1 MFSPEDVEYLRT
13 LPAVVRV
20 TEKRITYS
28 DAFKNACVR
37 RYLAG
42 ESPVKLFREA
52 GLDPAVIG
60 YKRIERCFARWR
72 EYALNGDNPSTM
84 WNSENNRGGGVLLSP
99 SNSGVADSPTDK
111 ASETAGRPDGVKTEP
126 RAIVFHPR
134 KNEQVDMRDL
144 MIYQQVRRISELQL
158 GLKQREG
165 QQGRAD
171 RSSRA
176 TQANQSS
183 QSDQTDL
190 TDQNGPSDQS
200 EPSDRPV
207 LVD

>member
-1 MFSPEDVEYLRT
+1 M
-13 LPAVVRV
+13 
-20 TEKRITYS
+20 
-28 DAFKNACVR
+28 
-37 RYLAG
+37 
-42 ESPVKLFREA
+42 
-52 GLDPAVIG
+52 
-60 YKRIERCFARWR
+60 
-72 EYALNGDNPSTM
+72 
-84 WNSENNRGGGVLLSP
+84 
-99 SNSGVADSPTDK
+99 ADSPTDK

-144 MIYQQVRRISELQL
+144 MIYQQVRRIDELERRISELQL
-158 GLKQREG
+158 ELKQREG
-165 QQGRAD
+165 QQGRTY

-200 EPSDRPV
+200 EPSNRPV